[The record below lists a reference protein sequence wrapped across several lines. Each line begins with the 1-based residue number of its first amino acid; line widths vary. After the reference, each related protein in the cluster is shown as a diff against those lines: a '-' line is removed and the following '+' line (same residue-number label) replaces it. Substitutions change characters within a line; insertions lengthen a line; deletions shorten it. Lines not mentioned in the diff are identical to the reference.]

1 MRRHPGG
8 RRDRPLRT
16 DRARAGHEWRRRT
29 SVGPRPATLR
39 RCRGDPRRRNQSVGQ
54 DHRRGGWLRDRRR
67 TRCRVDHR
75 APRSADPVIANVR
88 PLIEAAA
95 ITFGYSREQPVLNGW
110 SGSVAGGEIVAI
122 VGPSGSGKSTLLY
135 ILGTLVR
142 PWSGTLW
149 IGDHDVARVG
159 DRGRSDVRSAAIGFV
174 FQDALLDPRR
184 SVFDNVVEGAVY
196 RGDSRAE
203 AGVQARAL
211 LERFGV
217 DVESSRRAT
226 DLSGGQAQRIALAR
240 ALLDSPPI
248 VLADEPTGN
257 LDHINAKLVET
268 ALFEH
273 ARSGAAIVMATH
285 DEVLAARCDRT
296 FRLS

>member
-1 MRRHPGG
+1 M
-8 RRDRPLRT
+8 
-16 DRARAGHEWRRRT
+16 
-29 SVGPRPATLR
+29 
-39 RCRGDPRRRNQSVGQ
+39 
-54 DHRRGGWLRDRRR
+54 
-67 TRCRVDHR
+67 
-75 APRSADPVIANVR
+75 IAAVR
-88 PLIEAAA
+88 PLIEAAE
-95 ITFGYSREQPVLNGW
+95 ITFGYRGGQPVLNGW
-110 SGSVAGGEIVAI
+110 SGSVARGEIVAI
-122 VGPSGSGKSTLLY
+122 VGTSGSGKSTLLY

-142 PWSGTLW
+142 PWSGTLR
-149 IGDHDVARVG
+149 IGDHDVVRLG
-159 DRGRSDVRSAAIGFV
+159 DRGRSDVRAAAIGFV

-184 SVFDNVVEGAVY
+184 SVLDNVVEGAVY
-196 RGDSRAE
+196 RGDDRA
-203 AGVQARAL
+203 AATARARAL

-257 LDHINAKLVET
+257 LDRSNAKLVET

-273 ARSGAAIVMATH
+273 ARSGAAIVVATH
-285 DEVLAARCDRT
+285 DEALAARCDRT